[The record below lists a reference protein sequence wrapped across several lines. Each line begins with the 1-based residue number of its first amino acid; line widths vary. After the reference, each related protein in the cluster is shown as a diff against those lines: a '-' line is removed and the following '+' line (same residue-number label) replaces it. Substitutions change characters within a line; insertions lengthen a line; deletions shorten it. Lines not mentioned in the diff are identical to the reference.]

1 MTQLILDTEGL
12 AVVLPESTKKRYW
25 AERVPGATEV
35 EMISRRLV
43 KELRGEIWQI
53 SYQYEYFSEDLKNR
67 VIQAVRKGQ
76 REPITCA
83 FLPPESA
90 GELIYSRFWV
100 ESFKY
105 PVYMWGKRL
114 PGNGGIVPLWA
125 DFSLV
130 LREVKP
136 SD

>member
-1 MTQLILDTEGL
+1 MTQLILDTESL
-12 AVVLPESTKKRYW
+12 AVTLPESTKNRYW

-43 KELRGEIWQI
+43 KELRGEIWKVT
-53 SYQYEYFSEDLKNR
+53 YQYEYLTEELKNR

-76 REPITCA
+76 RQPITCA

-100 ESFKY
+100 TEFTY
-105 PVYMWGKRL
+105 PHYMWAKKS
-114 PGNGGIVPLWA
+114 PGNGEPVPLWA